1 METKKTKRADL
12 EGKRIIFL
20 EIGLILS
27 LAFVLMSL
35 QWRTSEKKIKVTGT
49 YQRDAGIEE
58 IIPITEH
65 QKALPPP
72 PVKQPISIKI
82 VRNDAKVDDNII
94 IDVEANEQTAVQ
106 EYVPVKENIYVEEEI
121 IEEETIFYIV
131 ESPPCFPG
139 GPAALYQYLSENIS
153 YPLMAKEA
161 DIQGTVY
168 LSFIVGK
175 TGEITDVKVL
185 RGIGGGCDEEAIRV
199 VQSMPRWEP
208 GKQRGVPVIVRFNLP
223 VKFIL
228 H

>member
-185 RGIGGGCDEEAIRV
+185 RGIGGGCDEEAVRV